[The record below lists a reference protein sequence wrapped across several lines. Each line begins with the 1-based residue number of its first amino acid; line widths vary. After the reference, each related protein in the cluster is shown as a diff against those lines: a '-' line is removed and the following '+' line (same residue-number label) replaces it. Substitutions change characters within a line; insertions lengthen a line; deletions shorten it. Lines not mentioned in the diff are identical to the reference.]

1 MDYWDYLNKNTLNYY
16 LQHQQDILEMQM
28 NVALQEQMNQICQ
41 TINKLNSSMSNA
53 CFYHPNVNYLEASNF
68 IPSQPKKKTLEDL
81 ERELFPDNPIRDYIE
96 KKMKQ
101 IEEKYQKIFEYMDCL
116 V

>member
-1 MDYWDYLNKNTLNYY
+1 MDYWNYLNQNTLNYY
-16 LQHQQDILEMQM
+16 LQHQRDILEMQM
-28 NVALQEQMNQICQ
+28 NVALQEQMNQIYQ
-41 TINKLNSSMSNA
+41 TMNKLNLSMSNA
-53 CFYHPNVNYLEASNF
+53 CFYNPNVNYLEASNF

-101 IEEKYQKIFEYMDCL
+101 IEEKYRKIFEYIDCL
-116 V
+116 I

>member
-1 MDYWDYLNKNTLNYY
+1 MDYWNSLNKNTLNCY
-16 LQHQQDILEMQM
+16 LQYQQDILEMQVSM
-28 NVALQEQMNQICQ
+28 ALQEQTRQICQ
-41 TINKLNSSMSNA
+41 TMNKLNSSMSNA
-53 CFYHPNVNYLEASNF
+53 CFYHPNVNYLEAFNF

-101 IEEKYQKIFEYMDCL
+101 TEEKYQKILEYIDCL
-116 V
+116 F

>member
-1 MDYWDYLNKNTLNYY
+1 MDYWNSLNEDTLNYY
-16 LQHQQDILEMQM
+16 LQHQQDIFEMQM
-28 NVALQEQMNQICQ
+28 NVALQEQVNQFYQ
-41 TINKLNSSMSNA
+41 TMNKLNSSMSNA

-68 IPSQPKKKTLEDL
+68 IPSPPKKKTLEDL

-101 IEEKYQKIFEYMDCL
+101 IEEKYQKIFEYIDCL
-116 V
+116 F